1 MNDRR
6 NRGISGASVL
16 IFILVL
22 FGALWFTNQMDQKEN
37 ELNWNQF
44 EKLIATLTLSRTR
57 MFLPGGLRLEL
68 RMK

>member
-44 EKLIATLTLSRTR
+44 AI
-57 MFLPGGLRLEL
+57 
-68 RMK
+68 